1 MADQTI
7 GTVLTRNLQEEMQ
20 TSYMEYAMSV
30 IISRALPDVRDGL
43 KPVQRRILY
52 TMNRAGATAG
62 TKTKK
67 SAAFVGDVMKLYH
80 PHGDAAIYDALVR
93 MAQPF
98 SLRYPLIEGQGNFGS
113 IDGDPPAAMRYTEAR
128 LSAISGE
135 LMADIEKQTVDMEPN
150 YDNSEEQPTVLPA
163 RFPNLLVNGASG
175 IAVGMTTNIP
185 PHNLREV
192 AAGVKHLVDN
202 PEATA
207 EDLLT
212 FIKGP
217 DFPTGGLIMGTD
229 GIKAA
234 YSTGHGRIIVRA
246 RHTFEQA
253 PNGRERIII
262 DELPYTVNKAALVTK
277 ISELANERRIEG
289 IADLRDESDRNGM
302 RIVIELKREAQV
314 FTVLNNLYK
323 HTTLQTTFGVIMLAI
338 VDGRPVVLSLKQA
351 LQLFIE
357 HRRNVIVRRSR
368 FDLERAQERAHILEG
383 LKIILDHLDEA
394 IKTIRAAADQDTAS
408 TQLQN
413 KFGLSERQAKAVLAL
428 TLGKLTRLERGKID
442 EEYEQVIK
450 TIAYLESILASEQKV
465 RMLIKEEMDEI
476 VKKYGDD
483 RRTEITDME
492 ATELSAEDL
501 VPKEEVIVTITHRG
515 YVKRQPLRVFRAQK
529 RGGVGL
535 KGAKP
540 TAGGQAPSGTL
551 EEDYAMQLLTTHTHA
566 SMLFFTQSGRVFQ
579 LRVHEVPERERQAKG
594 VPINNLIDIGSN
606 ERITSVFVRPETE
619 SEAHYMLMV
628 TKNGYIKKTALA
640 EYANVRRNGLIAINL
655 QEGDELDWVTPT
667 SGKDE
672 VIIATEL
679 GKAIRFSETEVRA
692 MGRDTQGVIGIK
704 LGKGDAVAGMATVVE
719 GGDLLVI
726 TQRGYGKRTPLSEY
740 PMHHRAGQGV
750 FTLKVTEK
758 VGKLAAVRVARDPEE
773 EVLLISASGMV
784 LRTPVGAISRIGRQT
799 QGVIVMRLA
808 PDDQV
813 VAIAPVAGIEEG
825 ETRE

>member
-1 MADQTI
+1 MADDKL

-20 TSYMEYAMSV
+20 TSYMEYALSV

-52 TMNRAGATAG
+52 TMNRAGATSG

-67 SAAFVGDVMKLYH
+67 CAAFVGDVMKLYH
-80 PHGDAAIYDALVR
+80 PHGDSAIYDALVR

-113 IDGDPPAAMRYTEAR
+113 VDGDPPAAMRYTEAK
-128 LSAISGE
+128 LSAISDE

-150 YDNSEEQPTVLPA
+150 YDNSELQPTVLPA
-163 RFPNLLVNGASG
+163 RVPNLLINGASG

-192 AAGVKHLVDN
+192 AGGVKHLIDN
-202 PEATA
+202 PDATA
-207 EDLLT
+207 EDLLD

-217 DFPTGGLIMGTD
+217 DFPTGGQIMGTA

-246 RHTFEQA
+246 RHSLEQA
-253 PNGRERIII
+253 PNGRERIVVY
-262 DELPYTVNKAALVTK
+262 ELPYAVNKAALTAR
-277 ISELANERRIEG
+277 IYELVQEHKLEG

-302 RIVIELKREAQV
+302 RLVIELKREAQV

-351 LQLFIE
+351 LQLFID
-357 HRRNVIVRRSR
+357 HRRTVIVRRSQ

-408 TQLQN
+408 TQLQE

-428 TLGKLTRLERGKID
+428 TLGRLTRLERGKID

-450 TIAYLESILASEQKV
+450 TIAYLESILASDQKV
-465 RMLIKEEMDEI
+465 RILIKEEMDDV
-476 VKKYGDD
+476 VKRYGDD
-483 RRTEITDME
+483 RRTEITDQE

-501 VPKEEVIVTITHRG
+501 VPKEEVVVTLTHRG

-535 KGAKP
+535 KGARP
-540 TAGGQAPSGTL
+540 TAGGEAPSGTR
-551 EEDYAMQLLTTHTHA
+551 EEDYALHLLTTHTHA

-594 VPINNLIDIGSN
+594 MPINNLIDIGAN
-606 ERITSVFVRPETE
+606 ERITAVFVRPESE

-628 TKNGYIKKTALA
+628 TKNGYIKKTAMA
-640 EYANVRRNGLIAINL
+640 EYANVRRNGLIAIKL
-655 QEGDELDWVTPT
+655 VEGDELDWVTPT

-704 LGKGDAVAGMATVVE
+704 LGKGDAVAGMAAVVE

-726 TQRGYGKRTPLSEY
+726 TQRGYGKRTPLAEY
-740 PMHHRAGQGV
+740 PKKHRAGQGV
-750 FTLKVTEK
+750 FTLKVTDK
-758 VGKLAAVRVARDPEE
+758 VGKLAAMRVVSDPDE
-773 EVLLISASGMV
+773 EVLIISASGMV

-813 VAIAPVAGIEEG
+813 VAIAPVIEENDSK
-825 ETRE
+825 E